1 MVCSISHAS
10 ADAHPYERRGT
21 VLELV
26 ASGKNRRAQGLVCL
40 SAGWD
45 LLEGQ
50 LATQDTWPIV
60 VAALLA
66 HQRVW
71 KGVEMEIR
79 LCNFCGVKGVYI
91 CMGVVGVVGSGC
103 GCVKGLSAWNAVG
116 CCLWRIASTCIKHRV
131 VKWGGW
137 SSDPVRRRWTVVV
150 VLALIALAVWM

>member
-1 MVCSISHAS
+1 MCSISHAS

-50 LATQDTWPIV
+50 LATQDTWPLV

-79 LCNFCGVKGVYI
+79 LCIFC
-91 CMGVVGVVGSGC
+91 VVVLVV
-103 GCVKGLSAWNAVG
+103 VEAVDEE
-116 CCLWRIASTCIKHRV
+116 L
-131 VKWGGW
+131 
-137 SSDPVRRRWTVVV
+137 VVV
-150 VLALIALAVWM
+150 VRVLLLVDDEVFVELQIVLVMLY